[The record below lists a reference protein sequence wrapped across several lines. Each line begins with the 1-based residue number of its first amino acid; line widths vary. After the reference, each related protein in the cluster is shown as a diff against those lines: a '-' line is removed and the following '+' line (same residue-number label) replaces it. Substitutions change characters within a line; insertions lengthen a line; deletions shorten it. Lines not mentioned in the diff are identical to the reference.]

1 LTPHFDK
8 KILAV
13 LLEWDYGIRSRGV
26 SCEKLWFFDN
36 LRHLAPSTEAFW
48 YDEYLKKTR
57 MLQRA
62 LVEKAAGLRP
72 DLIFFVPYT
81 DQFSF
86 ETLDTLK
93 TIAPTLAWFGD
104 DTWRFESFSKRYA
117 PHFTHVA
124 TTDPLSIPG
133 YRSIGI
139 EPILTE
145 WAGQISSV
153 DLGIPPPDASCEHE
167 VSFVGGRNEYRG
179 WLIGQLKRSGVE
191 VACFGAGW
199 PKGRISFE
207 EMEQVFRGSRINLNI
222 SNSVKTDVRFAV
234 AGPRNLAVY
243 LRSPKRAEQVK
254 ARNFEIPLCGGFQ
267 LTDYAIGLERHFV
280 IGREVAIFN
289 TPEECARQ
297 IRYYLNN
304 ESERREVLEAGYLRA
319 SAEHTFRKR
328 LSDILHRLWGPPY

>member
-1 LTPHFDK
+1 MTPPFGK

-13 LLEWDYGIRSRGV
+13 LLEWDYGDPARGV
-26 SCEKLWFFDN
+26 SCEKLWFYDT

-48 YDEYLKKTR
+48 YDEYLNKTDL
-57 MLQRA
+57 LQRA
-62 LVEKAAGLRP
+62 LLEKASRLRP

-86 ETLDTLK
+86 ETLDALK
-93 TIAPTLAWFGD
+93 TIAPTIAWFGD

-133 YRSIGI
+133 YRRIGI

-145 WAGQISSV
+145 WAGQIASV
-153 DLGIPPPDASCEHE
+153 DLGIPPAGAPYEHE

-191 VACFGAGW
+191 VACYGAGW
-199 PKGRISFE
+199 PNGRISFE
-207 EMEQVFRGSRINLNI
+207 AMEQVFRNSRINLNI
-222 SNSVKTDVRFAV
+222 SNSVKTDLRFAI
-234 AGPRNLAVY
+234 AGLRNFAVY
-243 LRSPKRAEQVK
+243 LRSPKKAEQVK

-280 IGREVAIFN
+280 IGREIAIFN
-289 TPEECARQ
+289 TPEECALQ
-297 IRYYLNN
+297 IRYYRNN
-304 ESERREVLEAGYLRA
+304 ESERREVLEAGYRRA
-319 SAEHTFRKR
+319 AAEHTFMKR
-328 LSDILHRLWGPPY
+328 LSDILCRLWPHPA